1 MKTNK
6 KAIYA
11 GSFDPFHDG
20 HFQILQKAARLFD
33 FVYVIVSIN
42 PDKPDASDINI
53 RYNNTKKLLSNLT
66 NVQVLKNKD
75 RFIAEIAKELD
86 VKYLVRSARDVIDF
100 NYELE
105 LAAGNNSLN
114 NELETVLLIPSYEY
128 IKYSSTLIRHK
139 EKMKK
144 DV

>member
-1 MKTNK
+1 MKTDK

-42 PDKPDASDINI
+42 PDKPDASDIDI

-75 RFIAEIAKELD
+75 RFIAEIAQELD

>member
-1 MKTNK
+1 MKTDK

-42 PDKPDASDINI
+42 PDKPDASDIDI

>member
-1 MKTNK
+1 MKTDK

-42 PDKPDASDINI
+42 PDKPGASDIDI

-75 RFIAEIAKELD
+75 RFVAEIAKELD

>member
-1 MKTNK
+1 MKTDK

-42 PDKPDASDINI
+42 PDKPDASDIDI

-66 NVQVLKNKD
+66 NVQLLKNKD